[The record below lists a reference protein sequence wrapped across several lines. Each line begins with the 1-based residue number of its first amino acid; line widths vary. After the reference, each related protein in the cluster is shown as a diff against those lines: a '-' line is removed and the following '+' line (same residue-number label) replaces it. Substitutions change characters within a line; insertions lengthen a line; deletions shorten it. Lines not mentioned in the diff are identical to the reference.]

1 LLWLPKM
8 ESAASHVHSGD
19 TKTRDTTTTRGHRI
33 LVCVDRSKPADA
45 CLAYSI
51 VLARALGSDL
61 TLVHV
66 MQPHP
71 QVGPHP
77 DALDWEISRQEA
89 RAYLEHLEEDAV
101 RALGRPAHV
110 RLEQGRA
117 PERIVELAREIRADL
132 TVMGSHGAPG
142 TTAWNLG
149 STVQQIVTVS
159 RGSVL
164 IAPASASIAAAPQRI
179 IVPLDGSQRTESV
192 LPTAARIA
200 STYDAELILL
210 HVTQE
215 LLPTSVLHNGEDL
228 ELASRLASRLK
239 VSAKAYLEGLRARLV
254 REGAR
259 VRTLVM
265 HHANQRHCI
274 VEIAKR
280 EHADLIAVAAHGAA
294 CDPARTFGSV
304 TEYLLAHS
312 TVPLLVL
319 QDLPDS
325 DMHTPELGD
334 RLAPPLRASY
344 PPECV

>member
-1 LLWLPKM
+1 M
-8 ESAASHVHSGD
+8 ESAASLVHPGD
-19 TKTRDTTTTRGHRI
+19 AKTRDTTTTTGHRI
-33 LVCVDRSKPADA
+33 LVCVDRSKPSDA
-45 CLAYSI
+45 CLAYAI

-66 MQPHP
+66 MQPLPH
-71 QVGPHP
+71 VGPHP
-77 DALDWEISRQEA
+77 DALDWEIARQEA
-89 RAYLEHLEEDAV
+89 RAYLEHLEQ
-101 RALGRPAHV
+101 
-110 RLEQGRA
+110 EQGHPA
-117 PERIVELAREIRADL
+117 ERIVELAREIRADL
-132 TVMGSHGAPG
+132 TVLGSHSDRTA
-142 TTAWNLG
+142 TAWNLG

-164 IAPASASIAAAPQRI
+164 IAPTSAPIAASPRRI
-179 IVPLDGSQRTESV
+179 LVPLDGSQRTESV

-200 STYDAELILL
+200 NTYDAELLLL
-210 HVTQE
+210 HITQE
-215 LLPTSVLHNGEDL
+215 LLPTSVLHSGEDL

-239 VSAKAYLEGLRARLV
+239 ISAKAYLEGLRARLM
-254 REGAR
+254 REGVR

-280 EHADLIAVAAHGAA
+280 ERADLIAVAAHGAA

-312 TVPLLVL
+312 TVPLLVM
-319 QDLPDS
+319 QDLPDA
-325 DMHTPELGD
+325 DLQTPELGN